1 MAAAV
6 KKEGSAATP
15 LSRAWEITTPDG
27 ADRRYREGIM
37 AGIPHDIASSLI
49 DAYLGTAANAGRIAA
64 NIDLRESVES
74 VVQSVD
80 WALLSS
86 SSALKRSAERSALAC
101 ASIASSAADEAT
113 AMAGC
118 RAFALTLGVIPPP
131 QKTGESAKPCLL
143 RLQCLRWWRRQLR
156 RQVNRRAES
165 ACIKLGMVHRRA
177 GRYISSRALK
187 HRREH
192 LSESDKIMMRTILRR
207 GDGQEISLYDAAQ
220 CTVSNPVVR
229 RAELLTRV
237 AGFEAIAK
245 GRGDECLFVTWTA
258 PSKYHSRAYNDG
270 SILPNWGGQSPA
282 DAQQHLCKQ
291 WQSARA
297 MLHKAGLHIYGMRVA
312 EPHHD
317 GCTHWHM
324 LIFCAST
331 SAARVG
337 KVLREC
343 ALRVDGDE
351 KGAEK
356 NRCKIVKID
365 PARGTASG
373 YVSKYISK
381 NVGGEKDEEGKKKE
395 NKGGQER
402 VEAWRSL
409 WGVRQFQFFGGPPV
423 GIWRE
428 FRRLNSALVD
438 PAAEAL
444 RYEISVKISWEGY
457 CRAVGPLAGANAMS
471 VKLLRAHV
479 DKLTAY
485 GEDSPARVI
494 GVSVGSCDI
503 ITRLW
508 DWQIVKPGKS
518 EGEPAEITPWTSVNN
533 CNGTVP
539 QGRIKGGMW
548 CESTKKIFEKCR
560 SALLEEQ
567 QHQTKEVN

>member
-6 KKEGSAATP
+6 KKDGPAATP
-15 LSRAWEITTPDG
+15 LGRAWEITTPDG
-27 ADRRYREGIM
+27 ADRRYRHELM
-37 AGIPHDIASSLI
+37 AGIPHDIASGLI
-49 DAYLGTAANAGRIAA
+49 DAYISTAESKGRISA
-64 NIDLRESVES
+64 NINLRESVEG

-80 WALLSS
+80 WALLTS

-101 ASIASSAADEAT
+101 ASIVSSAPNEDAAV
-113 AMAGC
+113 AGC
-118 RAFALTLGVIPPP
+118 KAFALTIGVIPPP
-131 QKTGESAKPCLL
+131 QKSGGSPGPCLM
-143 RLQCLRWWRRQLR
+143 RMQCIRWWRRQLR
-156 RQVNRRAES
+156 NQVNRRAET

-177 GRYISSRALK
+177 GRYISDRALQ
-187 HRREH
+187 HRRQH
-192 LSESDKIMMRTILRR
+192 LSESDKIMKGIILRR

-237 AGFEAIAK
+237 TGFEAIAK
-245 GRGDECLFVTWTA
+245 SRDDECLFVTWTA
-258 PSKYHSRAYNDG
+258 PSKYHSRAYSDG
-270 SILPNWGGQSPA
+270 SQLPNWGGESPIES
-282 DAQQHLCKQ
+282 QRHLCRQ

-297 MLHKAGLHIYGMRVA
+297 LLHQAGLHIYGMRVA

-317 GCTHWHM
+317 GCAHWHM
-324 LIFCAST
+324 LIFCAKT
-331 SAARVG
+331 SAAHVG

-343 ALRVDGDE
+343 ALRVDSDE

-381 NVGGEKDEEGKKKE
+381 NVGGVKGEGGKKKE
-395 NKGGQER
+395 NNGGQER

-428 FRRLNSALVD
+428 FRRVNSALED
-438 PAAEAL
+438 PNAEAL

-457 CRAVGPLAGANAMS
+457 CRAVGPLAGAGAMS
-471 VKLLRAHV
+471 VALLRAHV

-508 DWQIVKPGKS
+508 DWQIVKPGESK
-518 EGEPAEITPWTSVNN
+518 GAPAEVAPWTSVNN
-533 CNGTVP
+533 CNGP
-539 QGRIKGGMW
+539 IPKGQIKEGLW
-548 CESTKKIFEKCR
+548 CESTKRIFEKCR
-560 SALLEEQ
+560 SALFEEQ
-567 QHQTKEVN
+567 QHQIKEGY